1 MKTHLVNK
9 KQNPLQLVVLVI
21 ALVLSSLI
29 GKAQGDGSGSISL
42 DITDDTCNQGI
53 GSAHLTV
60 SSMFQSQM
68 MITWGYDDFITGE
81 RREVYDVL
89 SLNNLHQGLV
99 GVIVR
104 SCDKIIF
111 ESYKYVGNDSN
122 DFNATITVTTNTQSC
137 EEVSAELVVV
147 PTGGMGPYTFE
158 WGTNFMTVYEPGYY
172 SCKVWDSYN
181 NVCRAATYVTME
193 KLQCAVDPNEI
204 LGPEGYGED
213 MMIATTQRIPYTIT
227 FENDPEFATAP
238 ASRVE
243 IEYPIPSGQK
253 ISSFR
258 LGDFGFGQFV
268 FTVPSNTSTYY
279 QRLDVSDS
287 LGVWVDVTAG
297 IDVVHSRAFWIFQ
310 SIDPST
316 GSEPQSSQLGF
327 LLVNDDVGRGEGYV
341 SYNILPADNMHTGDT
356 TAAVATIVFDDNAPI
371 GTNVWTN
378 MFDAVAPSSTIE
390 STNVISADS
399 TNCIINFSSQDDL
412 NGSGVHSIELFV
424 SVNGEQYVSAGSYAP
439 DLEVNYPLMSGSYFE
454 FISIATDNVGNIETF
469 KTVPDAVVDFGSA
482 PSDINLSKYYFY
494 ENELVGTTVG
504 EFSTIDLGDVFAYQL
519 VDGEGSSDNDLFA
532 ISGNK
537 LVTNTDFNCENRL
550 EYSVRVRSTDVS
562 NLFFEKEFSINMI
575 KTNQTYDLN
584 YEGEVCQGES
594 FIGYG
599 WNIDLYDSIPGI
611 YTYVRTLETTRG
623 CDSIRTL
630 TLRVNPIYT
639 TLIEDE
645 ILEGEDYH
653 MHGFDVLNPPVGLF
667 HDTLSYNSIYGC
679 DSLVVLELRVNPLAV
694 TQSNSLISGWNWW
707 STYIDMS
714 TPEDFD
720 KLKNAL
726 GSNASIIKSRTG
738 GFVSYYGDW
747 YGTLTMLSNSE
758 MYMINMTSAHQTSI
772 TGPLTTL
779 SANPITLNHG
789 WNWIGYPTDMSQAI
803 NAALVNLSANGNDM
817 MKSRNSFAT
826 YYPSLGWVGTLTNL
840 TPGSGYMYN
849 SSNAETV
856 SFVYASPS
864 KAGYLSEEVYAT
876 NHWDVSVGEYEM
888 NATIIGVIDI
898 DGQEQRGENFVL
910 GAFIGNRCVGQTN
923 TLYLEAIDR
932 YYVFLTYFGNDNDE
946 ITFRM
951 FDESNNIEYDE
962 AETTVLFE
970 ANAMLGTIDNPFVI
984 DFNTTGINE
993 NGFAQLTLFP
1003 NPVKAGNN
1011 VRIRV
1016 SENLSA
1022 GLEIEIITTMG
1033 ILYNKITH
1041 KGNVVEMKSPDT
1053 PGVYM
1058 IKMTDKNGNVNF
1070 GKLIVK

>member
-21 ALVLSSLI
+21 VLVLSSLI
-29 GKAQGDGSGSISL
+29 GKAQGDGSGSIRL
-42 DITDDTCNQGI
+42 DITDDICNQGI

-213 MMIATTQRIPYTIT
+213 MMIAATQRIPYTIT

-268 FTVPSNTSTYY
+268 FTIPSNTSTYY

-327 LLVNDDVGRGEGYV
+327 LLVNDAVGRGEGYV
-341 SYNILPADNMHTGDT
+341 SYNILPVDNIHTGDSIS
-356 TAAVATIVFDDNAPI
+356 AAATIVFDDNAPI

-378 MFDAVAPSSTIE
+378 KFDAVAPSSTIAN
-390 STNVISADS
+390 TNIIATDS
-399 TNCIINFSSQDDL
+399 TNCIISFSSQDDL

-424 SVNGEQYVSAGSYAP
+424 SVNGGQYISAGSCAP
-439 DLEVNYPLMSGSYFE
+439 ELDINYPLMGGSYYE
-454 FISIATDNVGNIETF
+454 FISIATDNVGNVENF
-469 KTVPDAVVDFGSA
+469 KTIPDAVVDFGSA
-482 PSDINLSKYYFY
+482 PSDITLSSNFFY
-494 ENELVGTTVG
+494 ENELVGSAVG
-504 EFSTIDLGDVFAYQL
+504 ELNTIDLGDVFMYQL
-519 VDGEGSSDNDLFA
+519 VDGEGSFDNDLFA

-537 LVTNTDFNCENRL
+537 LVTNVDFNCENRL

-562 NLFFEKEFSINMI
+562 NLYVEKAFEISMV
-575 KTNQTYDLN
+575 KTNQTYNLN
-584 YEGEVCQGES
+584 YEGEICQGET

-599 WNIDLYDSIPGI
+599 WDISLLDSVPGT
-611 YTYVRTLETTRG
+611 YTYIRNLETTKG

-630 TLRVNPIYT
+630 TLVVHPIYSI
-639 TLIEDE
+639 LIEDE
-645 ILEGEDYH
+645 ILEGEDYNLN
-653 MHGFDVLNPPVGLF
+653 GFNIVNPPIGVLF
-667 HDTLSYNSIYGC
+667 DTLSYNTVYGC
-679 DSLVVLELRVNPLAV
+679 DSLVVLELTVNPLAI
-694 TQSNSLISGWNWW
+694 TQSNNLTSGWNWW

-714 TPEDFD
+714 TEQDFD

-726 GSNASIIKSRTG
+726 GSNASMIKSRTE
-738 GFVSYYGDW
+738 GFVSYYGGW
-747 YGTLTMLSNSE
+747 YGTLNMLTNTE
-758 MYMINMTSAHQTSI
+758 MYMINMNSAQEVAIS
-772 TGPLTTL
+772 GPLASL
-779 SANPITLNHG
+779 AGNPITLNQG
-789 WNWIGYPTDMSQAI
+789 WNWIGYPTNMSQEI
-803 NAALVNLSANGNDM
+803 NAALVNLPALGSDM
-817 MKSRNSFAT
+817 LKSRNAFAT
-826 YYPSLGWVGTLTNL
+826 YYPSLGWIGTLTNL
-840 TPGSGYMYN
+840 SPGTGYMYN
-849 SSNAETV
+849 SSNTETV

-864 KAGYLSEEVYAT
+864 KMENQPQEVDAT
-876 NHWDVSVGEYEM
+876 NHWEVSVGEYET

-898 DGQEQRGENFVL
+898 NSVEQRDENLIV
-910 GAFIGNRCVGQTN
+910 GAFIGDRCVGQTN
-923 TLYLEAIDR
+923 AIYVEAIDR
-932 YYVFLTYFGNDNDE
+932 YFVFLTYFGNDNDE

-951 FDESNNIEYDE
+951 FDEANNMEYDE
-962 AETTVLFE
+962 SETTVIFE
-970 ANAMLGTIDNPFVI
+970 ANSMLGTIDNPFII
-984 DFNTTGINE
+984 DFNISDVSE
-993 NGFAQLTLFP
+993 NGLAQLTLFP
-1003 NPVKAGNN
+1003 NPVSAGTN
-1011 VRIRV
+1011 VRIRLND
-1016 SENLSA
+1016 NLSA
-1022 GLEIEIITTMG
+1022 GMDIEIITDMG
-1033 ILYNKITH
+1033 TEYDKITSR
-1041 KGNVVEMKSPDT
+1041 GNIVEMKAPDI
-1053 PGVYM
+1053 PGIYM
-1058 IKMTDKNGNVNF
+1058 VKITDKNGNVNF